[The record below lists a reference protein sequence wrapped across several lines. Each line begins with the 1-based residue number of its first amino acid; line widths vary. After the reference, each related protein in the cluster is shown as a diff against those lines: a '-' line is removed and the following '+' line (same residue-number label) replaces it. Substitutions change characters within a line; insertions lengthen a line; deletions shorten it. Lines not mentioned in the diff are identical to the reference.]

1 MSVGDLPEMHN
12 PDRTLSDLLAE
23 IQKLQARVADLERA
37 EAERTQAFSSLQNRE
52 AYLRSAIEAAGAV
65 AYFLDYRTGTY
76 VFLSSGIEDLTGY
89 AEGELTHSR
98 FLDMIQEEIL
108 LGGLRG
114 LSHEEAVR
122 KLVRGEENVW
132 RAEYRI
138 RTRTGEEKWLDNG
151 AVQVP
156 DEQGTV
162 VASIGLL
169 WDISPRKR
177 AEQNL
182 QNSERKYRSLFNSMI
197 SGFALHEMVCDE
209 TGRICDCRF
218 LEVNPAFESVM
229 ELKASEV
236 VGKTMTEVFPDLED
250 TWIEHYNQAACSETP
265 TRFEVYCKDLNK
277 YFEAMAY
284 SPESG
289 RFATIITDITER
301 RNLEEQLRQAHK
313 MEAVGQ
319 LAGGIA
325 HDFNNLL
332 TGILGNLSLAQT
344 RASSDIMDY
353 LTNAE
358 EAADRAASL
367 VRQLL
372 AFSRKSQVQFKRVN
386 LNALVEET
394 HRLARETID
403 RRIEIGLLTE
413 PDLPDIL
420 ADASQINSVLMNLCL
435 NARDAI
441 EEIMHGRKWPERRND
456 RFRITIET
464 STVRIDQRYCN
475 GHSEGRPGLFVMLS
489 VTDNG
494 SGMDLET
501 RRRVFEPFF
510 TTKDIGKGTGLGLA
524 TSYGI
529 IRQHNGWINAYSE
542 PGLGTTFR
550 IYFPAAP
557 GMVEE
562 VEMETVRDI
571 RGGNETILLVDDEEL
586 IRDLGQSILER
597 MGYTVLLASDGNEGL
612 RVYHRERKRIDLTI
626 LDLSMPYLSGQEV
639 LEQILAVDPNARIII
654 SSGYSE
660 NGYVHSPSKS
670 GIVEYIAK
678 PYRPDELAK
687 VVRDILDR

>member
-1 MSVGDLPEMHN
+1 MYKS
-12 PDRTLSDLLAE
+12 DRTQSELLAE
-23 IQKLQARVADLERA
+23 IRKLQARVADIERA
-37 EAERTQAFSSLQNRE
+37 EAEKTQTFNSLQRRE
-52 AYLRSAIEAAGAV
+52 AYLRNAIEAADAV

-76 VFLSSGIEDLTGY
+76 IFLSSGIEDLTGY

-98 FLDMIQEEIL
+98 FLDLVQEEIL
-108 LGGLRG
+108 LSGLRG

-122 KLVRGEENVW
+122 KLVSGEENVW

-151 AVQVP
+151 AVQIL

-169 WDISPRKR
+169 WNITPRKR
-177 AEQNL
+177 AEQKL
-182 QNSERKYRSLFNSMI
+182 LESERKYRSLFNSMI
-197 SGFALHEMVCDE
+197 SGFALHKMVCDE
-209 TGRICDCRF
+209 TGRISDCRF
-218 LEVNPAFESVM
+218 LEVNPAFESIM

-236 VGKTMTEVFPDLED
+236 VGKTMKEVFPDLED

-277 YFEAMAY
+277 YFEAIAY

-289 RFATIITDITER
+289 RFATIITDITDR

-367 VRQLL
+367 VQQLL

-394 HRLARETID
+394 YRLVRETID

-413 PDLPDIL
+413 PDLPDTL

-456 RFRITIET
+456 RFQITIET
-464 STVRIDQRYCN
+464 STARIDQRYCN

-529 IRQHNGWINAYSE
+529 IRQHNGWINVYSE

-550 IYFPAAP
+550 IYFSAAP

-562 VEMETVRDI
+562 VEMETIRDI

-660 NGYVHSPSKS
+660 NGYVHPPSKS
-670 GIVEYIAK
+670 GMVEYIAK

>member
-1 MSVGDLPEMHN
+1 
-12 PDRTLSDLLAE
+12 
-23 IQKLQARVADLERA
+23 
-37 EAERTQAFSSLQNRE
+37 
-52 AYLRSAIEAAGAV
+52 
-65 AYFLDYRTGTY
+65 
-76 VFLSSGIEDLTGY
+76 
-89 AEGELTHSR
+89 
-98 FLDMIQEEIL
+98 
-108 LGGLRG
+108 
-114 LSHEEAVR
+114 
-122 KLVRGEENVW
+122 
-132 RAEYRI
+132 
-138 RTRTGEEKWLDNG
+138 
-151 AVQVP
+151 
-156 DEQGTV
+156 
-162 VASIGLL
+162 
-169 WDISPRKR
+169 
-177 AEQNL
+177 
-182 QNSERKYRSLFNSMI
+182 
-197 SGFALHEMVCDE
+197 
-209 TGRICDCRF
+209 
-218 LEVNPAFESVM
+218 
-229 ELKASEV
+229 
-236 VGKTMTEVFPDLED
+236 
-250 TWIEHYNQAACSETP
+250 
-265 TRFEVYCKDLNK
+265 
-277 YFEAMAY
+277 
-284 SPESG
+284 
-289 RFATIITDITER
+289 
-301 RNLEEQLRQAHK
+301 
-313 MEAVGQ
+313 
-319 LAGGIA
+319 
-325 HDFNNLL
+325 
-332 TGILGNLSLAQT
+332 
-344 RASSDIMDY
+344 
-353 LTNAE
+353 
-358 EAADRAASL
+358 
-367 VRQLL
+367 
-372 AFSRKSQVQFKRVN
+372 
-386 LNALVEET
+386 
-394 HRLARETID
+394 
-403 RRIEIGLLTE
+403 
-413 PDLPDIL
+413 
-420 ADASQINSVLMNLCL
+420 
-435 NARDAI
+435 
-441 EEIMHGRKWPERRND
+441 MHGRKWPERRND

-557 GMVEE
+557 GRVEE